1 MRTPKISCSHVFKS
15 FNQDSGKPL
24 PVLHDI
30 SLEVYENEFLVILGP
45 GQSGK
50 STLLRL
56 IAGLSFPDTGSVTLD
71 GTAITGPGGDR
82 GMVFQSYMLFDW
94 KTVRENVEL
103 GPKFRGVPE
112 AERRAI
118 AQRNIEM
125 VGLKGFENYY
135 PYQLSGGMKQRVSIA
150 RAFANAPEVL
160 LMDEPFGQLDAQTR
174 IFMQQETA
182 RIWQEEKR
190 TCIFVTSN
198 VDEAIYLGD
207 RIVMME
213 GKLPGVIKKEYIVDL
228 PRPRDLTDEAFLA
241 LRQTIVDETEL
252 VL

>member
-1 MRTPKISCSHVFKS
+1 
-15 FNQDSGKPL
+15 
-24 PVLHDI
+24 
-30 SLEVYENEFLVILGP
+30 
-45 GQSGK
+45 
-50 STLLRL
+50 
-56 IAGLSFPDTGSVTLD
+56 VTLD